1 MVPASFGVKPVGQVL
16 SHQRELKMTV
26 LKFLGDPDI
35 TPQHHPPGLYYPQ
48 LRATL
53 SHPQSCP
60 KYRGYMKII
69 AFIEQSEITEKIL
82 KHLGLWNLKKRSP
95 PKIHSPLSEDYSY
108 FQIPR

>member
-48 LRATL
+48 LL
-53 SHPQSCP
+53 
-60 KYRGYMKII
+60 GYMKII
-69 AFIEQSEITEKIL
+69 VFIEQSEIT
-82 KHLGLWNLKKRSP
+82 
-95 PKIHSPLSEDYSY
+95 
-108 FQIPR
+108 